1 MSEAS
6 TAADAP
12 PEDPF
17 TEQVCTDIARAAFAL
32 EPVIAFLKSTYGED
46 DAYTLTM
53 RAAAATLDEMFSG
66 NTAHAEAEA
75 IAAAAR
81 AS

>member
-17 TEQVCTDIARAAFAL
+17 TEQVCTDIARAVFAL

-53 RAAAATLDEMFSG
+53 RAAAATLDEMFNS
-66 NTAHAEAEA
+66 NTVRAEADA
-75 IAAAAR
+75 IITTAR